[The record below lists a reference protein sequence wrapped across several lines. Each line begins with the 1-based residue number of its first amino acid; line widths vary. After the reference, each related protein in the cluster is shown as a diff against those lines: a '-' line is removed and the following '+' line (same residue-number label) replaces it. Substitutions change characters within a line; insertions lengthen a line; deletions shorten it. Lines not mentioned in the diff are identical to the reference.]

1 MISAL
6 AYFRIIRYNMR
17 EKIERKKAMK
27 KLLSLLLALA
37 LVLSLS
43 GCRAAN
49 NTPADPTDAALAT
62 DATLAT
68 APTETTGVTEATG
81 ATDATEAPTVL
92 PTEAPTEAPTEV
104 PTEAPTE
111 KPTQVPTEAPTE
123 APTEQPTEKPTEPQQ
138 EAYYAVIDQKNVG
151 GKFYFTGRM
160 DGNYLAT
167 SQNASDAAVIY
178 RETAAGGFKL
188 YFLNGSAKTY
198 LEIYDRGS
206 GKAGVR
212 LVSDTNVVYTLDQ
225 KANTPITVIGS
236 YTFYLG
242 AYNQFTTISASNT
255 SYISGSNASKVDI
268 SQFPMRL
275 VEPGAAEDDVSPTTP
290 PGGDSSLLDPNGSYD
305 TKEEVALYIH
315 LYGKLPSNFMT
326 KSQAEA
332 QGWSG
337 SGSLSRV
344 LPGKCIGG
352 DIFRNREGLL
362 PKKSGRTYYECDIGT
377 MYSGSRGAKR
387 IVFSNDGLVYYTH
400 DHYESFELLYG
411 TP

>member
-1 MISAL
+1 
-6 AYFRIIRYNMR
+6 
-17 EKIERKKAMK
+17 MK

-37 LVLSLS
+37 LLLSLS
-43 GCRAAN
+43 GCQS
-49 NTPADPTDAALAT
+49 ADYAPTSQPAT
-62 DATLAT
+62 DATFAT
-68 APTETTGVTEATG
+68 DTTDPTDTTDSTNSTQTTI
-81 ATDATEAPTVL
+81 ATDATVPTGTTIATEPTAPPTEAPTVP
-92 PTEAPTEAPTEV
+92 PTQAPTQV

-111 KPTQVPTEAPTE
+111 KPTQAPTE
-123 APTEQPTEKPTEPQQ
+123 VPTEKPTEPSQ
-138 EAYYAVIDQKNVG
+138 EAPEAFYAVIDQKNAG

-167 SQNASDAAVIY
+167 SANPSDAAAIY
-178 RETAAGGFKL
+178 QETVAGGFKL
-188 YFLNGSAKTY
+188 YFLDGNAKTY

-206 GKAGVR
+206 GKAGVQ
-212 LVSDTNVVYTLDQ
+212 LVPYTDVVFAFDQ
-225 KANTPITVIGS
+225 TARTPITVIGS

-255 SYISGSNASKVDI
+255 SYISGGNAYKVDV

-275 VEPGAAEDDVSPTTP
+275 VEPGAVEDDDSTVP
-290 PGGDSSLLDPNGSYD
+290 PSGDTSRLDPNGVYD

-315 LYGKLPSNFMT
+315 LYGRLPSNFMT
-326 KSQAEA
+326 KNQAEK

-337 SGSLSRV
+337 SGALNKV

-352 DIFRNREGLL
+352 DVFRNREGLL